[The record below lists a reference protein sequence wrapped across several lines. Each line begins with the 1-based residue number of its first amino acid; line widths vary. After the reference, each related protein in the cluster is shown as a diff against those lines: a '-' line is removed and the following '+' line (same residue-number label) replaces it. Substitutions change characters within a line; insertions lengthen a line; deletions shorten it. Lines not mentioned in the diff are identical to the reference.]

1 MNLSDLLQPDGGG
14 AKRQPIATT
23 DHATTKPKKTVI
35 HLEKHKQAFLK
46 EIRSL
51 LPRRIKVHLEEN
63 QQILDQYERLVNHT
77 QRGTW
82 DSFHELLV
90 ALESLSTFP
99 RRGAIV
105 LGGWHR
111 KPDLSKVS
119 APSSDLAV
127 NIYSLAIHGE
137 MLKRIKEDP
146 SHKSVWNFA
155 NQFHHVFSLSL
166 EDDYWQIGRLE
177 SLAQEQVAKLVPL
190 IHEHLLFMED
200 TAFIFYPTPENPS
213 AGWEDLFCFKW
224 GYNFLPLRIRTSFR
238 SHYLIIQKPS
248 VATEIT
254 GEQVSTNPPDISEYL
269 EP

>member
-23 DHATTKPKKTVI
+23 DQATTKPKKTVTP
-35 HLEKHKQAFLK
+35 LEKNQQAFLK

-51 LPRRIKVHLEEN
+51 LPRRIKLHLEEN
-63 QQILDQYERLVNHT
+63 QKILDQYERLVNHT

-111 KPDLSKVS
+111 KPDLSKIS
-119 APSSDLAV
+119 APPSDLTV

-137 MLKRIKEDP
+137 MLKRIKEDS
-146 SHKSVWNFA
+146 SHKSVWSFA
-155 NQFHHVFSLSL
+155 NQFRHVFSPSL
-166 EDDYWQIGRLE
+166 EDDCWKIGRLE

-200 TAFIFYPTPENPS
+200 TAFIFHPTPENP
-213 AGWEDLFCFKW
+213 AEGWEDLFRFKW
-224 GYNFLPLRIRTSFR
+224 GYGFLPLKIRAAFR

-248 VATEIT
+248 ASMDLSEKLPDPD
-254 GEQVSTNPPDISEYL
+254 EEPDISQYT
-269 EP
+269 